1 MKDIK
6 MIKVIGYRLWV
17 IGVLMGALMVSAP
30 TKAQFSSNQ
39 YSEFSNQTVAP
50 STTFQSTSSLSGSGS
65 AYSSNP
71 TIGDNG
77 TAIAPSS
84 PRIRTIGQRR
94 NEGDDEDNPIIDEE
108 NDPYGNPIGDVVLPL
123 LALAMVYGVWC
134 MVYRRKR
141 RA

>member
-1 MKDIK
+1 MRN
-6 MIKVIGYRLWV
+6 IKVIGYRLWV

-30 TKAQFSSNQ
+30 TKAQFSNQ
-39 YSEFSNQTVAP
+39 DMFNAQAP
-50 STTFQSTSSLSGSGS
+50 STTFQSTSTMMSSGSE
-65 AYSSNP
+65 YSSNP

-77 TAIAPSS
+77 TAVAPSS
-84 PRIRTIGQRR
+84 RIRTIGQRR
-94 NEGDDEDNPIIDEE
+94 NDVGDDEDNPNPDDI
-108 NDPYGNPIGDVVLPL
+108 GNPIGDVVLPL